1 MDEPRPAIVRSLARS
16 LRYDEDTDHAARAR
30 PAPLTRRM
38 APDDAFRVTL
48 LECLAQI
55 SANAGA
61 VRTGRAVE
69 ALHQM
74 RVGLRRLQVAL
85 AIFGANN
92 VSLKALRGRAKALS
106 SRLGPARDLDVFV
119 GELLQPAA
127 DGAVNGEAFVQL
139 RARAEA
145 ARDRAWDQ
153 VSDCVA
159 SADFA
164 IFLDDVAAA
173 AARSGLSPVQR
184 KQSIKSLADT
194 ALDHHLARARKRAR
208 AAHSL
213 EERDFH
219 NLRIALKKLRYA
231 GEFFAPLYKKRKVRA
246 YLKRLKALQE
256 MLGGLNDIA
265 HVRMTLS
272 ALLEDEAP
280 TRQAQ
285 GDLSFAAGQI
295 QGWHRAR
302 AAKLGRKSLRRW
314 KGFKRRKAFWG

>member
-16 LRYDEDTDHAARAR
+16 LRYDEDSDHAARAR

-38 APDDAFRVTL
+38 TPDDAFRIIV

-92 VSLKALRGRAKALS
+92 ASLKALRGRTKALS
-106 SRLGPARDLDVFV
+106 SRLGPARDLDVFS
-119 GELLQPAA
+119 GELLQPPVQ
-127 DGAVNGEAFVQL
+127 GAGNAEAFAQL

-145 ARDRAWDQ
+145 ARDRAWEQ
-153 VSDCVA
+153 VGDCVA
-159 SADFA
+159 SVDFA

-173 AARSGLSPVQR
+173 AARKSLPPAQRGLSIR
-184 KQSIKSLADT
+184 ALADA
-194 ALDHHLARARKRAR
+194 ALDAHLARARKRAR
-208 AAHSL
+208 AARSL

-219 NLRIALKKLRYA
+219 TLRVALKKLRYA

-246 YLKRLKALQE
+246 YLKKLKALQE
-256 MLGGLNDIA
+256 SLGGLNDIA
-265 HVRMTLS
+265 HVRLTLS
-272 ALLEDEAP
+272 SLLEEEAP

-285 GDLSFAAGQI
+285 GDLSFAAGQV

-302 AAKLGRKSLRRW
+302 ASKLERKSLRRW
-314 KGFKRRKAFWG
+314 DGFKRRKVFWS